1 MTRTLPDH
9 PVHWDDGEPPRHAPA
24 PPADPWTVLR
34 AHTPARIALGRAG
47 TSLPTAEVLRFAAA
61 HAAARDA
68 VHLPLAV
75 EALVT
80 DLGAQGLAPI
90 RVESRAT
97 SRVEYLTRPDL
108 GRQLA
113 PSSRE
118 ALEALRLGGGGSCDC
133 AQDDR
138 PMNAQ
143 DDAAWHAHDDAPLHT
158 HDDAPLHA
166 HDDTPPEA
174 ASLNGHPARSRR
186 IHPSRGANPQDGAVC
201 IVIADGLSAIAAQ
214 RHAAQ
219 LVAEL
224 AQAGVTPRHVV
235 VATQARVALGDEI
248 GECVG
253 AEMVVVLIGERP
265 GLSSPDS
272 LGAYLTWAP
281 RAGRAD
287 SERNCV
293 SNIRPEGLA
302 LAAAAGRIAWLVR
315 EAQRRRVTGIA
326 LKDDS
331 EVPALAADAPPG
343 LPAT

>member
-9 PVHWDDGEPPRHAPA
+9 PMHWDDGEPPRHAPSPA
-24 PPADPWTVLR
+24 ADPWATLR

-61 HAAARDA
+61 HAGARDA
-68 VHLPLAV
+68 VHLPLDV
-75 EALVT
+75 EALIA
-80 DLGAQGLAPI
+80 DLRAQGLAPV

-113 PSSRE
+113 RASRNE
-118 ALEALRLGGGGSCDC
+118 LDAMRDGGGGSCDC

-138 PMNAQ
+138 P
-143 DDAAWHAHDDAPLHT
+143 
-158 HDDAPLHA
+158 
-166 HDDTPPEA
+166 PEA
-174 ASLNGHPARSRR
+174 ASSNGHPAHSRR
-186 IHPSRGANPQDGAVC
+186 IHPDPGAAPGIAEVC
-201 IVIADGLSAIAAQ
+201 LIIADGLSAIAAQ
-214 RHAAQ
+214 RHAAP

-224 AQAGVTPRHVV
+224 AKAGVTARHVV

-248 GECVG
+248 GECLG
-253 AEMVVVLIGERP
+253 AEMAVMLLGERP

-281 RAGRAD
+281 RAGRVD

-302 LAAAAGRIAWLVR
+302 LPAAAGRIAWLVR
-315 EAQRRRVTGIA
+315 EARRRRVTGIE
-326 LKDDS
+326 LKDESD
-331 EVPALAADAPPG
+331 VPAVGDDRAPG